1 MLTTIRA
8 PFAIFLKI
16 NNVYFVRFFNEIR
29 EHYNTSKQSLP
40 YFMSDAFSRSFSV
53 HYSTVY
59 IAVAA
64 IVVVVVVVLFCCCC
78 FVFVVVVVVVD
89 TAFNNSELRDSTP
102 KSGEQVNLVFSLSS
116 NPAFHS

>member
-16 NNVYFVRFFNEIR
+16 NKVYFVRFFNEIR
-29 EHYNTSKQSLP
+29 VHYNTSKQSLP

-59 IAVAA
+59 IVVAA
-64 IVVVVVVVLFCCCC
+64 IDVVVVVVC
-78 FVFVVVVVVVD
+78 FFLLLLLLL
-89 TAFNNSELRDSTP
+89 TQLSTISEIRDSTL
-102 KSGEQVNLVFSLSS
+102 KSGEQVNLVFYLSS
-116 NPAFHS
+116 NPVFHS